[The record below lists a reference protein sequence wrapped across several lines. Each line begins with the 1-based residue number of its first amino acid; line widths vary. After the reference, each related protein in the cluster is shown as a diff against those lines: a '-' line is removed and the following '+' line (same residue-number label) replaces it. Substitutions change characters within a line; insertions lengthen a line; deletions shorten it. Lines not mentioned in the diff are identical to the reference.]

1 MAVTLDQAL
10 AACPLVAILRGLT
23 PEEAE
28 SIGRA
33 LVGEGL
39 RIIEVPLNSPRPFE
53 SIRRLAEAFGR
64 DALIGAGTVLGEA
77 EVEAVAQAGGRLVVS
92 PHLDPVVVATAVARG
107 LVPMPGVLTPSEIF
121 AARALGATA
130 VKLFP
135 AEMIPPPAVKALRA
149 VVPRD
154 QKLLPVGG
162 ITPDRIP
169 AYRDAGADGFG
180 LGSALYRPGSA
191 AHEVSASARAF
202 VAAAG

>member
-33 LVGEGL
+33 LVGAGF
-39 RIIEVPLNSPRPFE
+39 RVIEVPLNSPRALE

-64 DALIGAGTVLGEA
+64 DALIGAGTVLSEA

-92 PHLDPVVVATAVARG
+92 PHLDPVVVGTAVARG
-107 LVPMPGVLTPSEIF
+107 LVPMPGVVTPSEIF

-135 AEMIPPPAVKALRA
+135 AEMIPPQAVKALRA

-162 ITPDRIP
+162 LTPERIP

-180 LGSALYRPGSA
+180 LGSALYRPGSVA
-191 AHEVSASARAF
+191 QEVAASARAF
-202 VAAAG
+202 VAAAA